1 MQYFKNYGTFILLNE
16 SNLEF
21 DLKSKANSYP
31 GVTFSILRKIYSR
44 GLEDFD
50 KKKGKNA
57 EKFAML
63 RVMNFLSKG
72 KSWTILDSDLAD
84 KVRKNLK
91 KLKKK
96 KK

>member
-1 MQYFKNYGTFILLNE
+1 MKYFEKYEDFLNE
-16 SNLEF
+16 SKLEF
-21 DLKSKANSYP
+21 DLKSRVKSYP

-50 KKKGKNA
+50 NKKGKSA
-57 EKFAML
+57 EKFAMS
-63 RVMNFLSKG
+63 RVNNFLSKG
-72 KSWTILDSDLAD
+72 KSWSILDSDLAD

-96 KK
+96 K

>member
-1 MQYFKNYGTFILLNE
+1 MQYLNNFEEFLNE
-16 SNLEF
+16 SSSNLEF
-21 DLKSKANSYP
+21 DLKAKAKSYP

-57 EKFAML
+57 EKIAMS

-72 KSWTILDSDLAD
+72 KSWTILDSDMAA

-96 KK
+96 K

>member
-1 MQYFKNYGTFILLNE
+1 MQYISNFDEFLNE
-16 SNLEF
+16 SKLEF
-21 DLKSKANSYP
+21 DLKSISKSYP

-50 KKKGKNA
+50 KKKGKSA
-57 EKFAML
+57 EKFAMS
-63 RVMNFLSKG
+63 RVKNFLAKG
-72 KSWTILDSDLAD
+72 KSWTILDSDMAD